1 MSVIHRARRH
11 RTRSPTADQRID
23 AAGVRSILPDD
34 ACPPSAWRW
43 HSSHEVRL
51 SVIQHA
57 LDNAEAARA
66 HLETTLQINPLGIPY
81 VTADDS
87 RILDQLLANR

>member
-1 MSVIHRARRH
+1 
-11 RTRSPTADQRID
+11 
-23 AAGVRSILPDD
+23 
-34 ACPPSAWRW
+34 
-43 HSSHEVRL
+43 
-51 SVIQHA
+51 VIQHA